1 MKIWGKW
8 KIQVD
13 VVQNDFGNYILD
25 EVFKESLREELML
38 VVVEQ
43 QEILV

>member
-13 VVQNDFGNYILD
+13 VVQNDFRDYILD
-25 EVFKESLREELML
+25 EVSKESLWEELML